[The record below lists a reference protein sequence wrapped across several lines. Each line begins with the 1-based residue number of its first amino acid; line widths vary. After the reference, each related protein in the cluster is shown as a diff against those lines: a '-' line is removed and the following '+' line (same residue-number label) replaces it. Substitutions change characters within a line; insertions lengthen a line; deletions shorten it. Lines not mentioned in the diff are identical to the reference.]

1 MKIFSKE
8 ESLAVVAILLALII
22 ISVPNFQV
30 SLRRARDAQ
39 RKNDIGILAN
49 SLGLFAN
56 NFGSFPLSTSNG
68 EIMACN
74 PRFSQVGKQVKV
86 DFDPCEWGK
95 NALKDPFGKILPPY
109 IANLPFEPKA
119 EDGLNYFYISNGK
132 YFQIYAHLEGKDEAE
147 NDPKIARRNIPCGS
161 AICNFGRSS
170 GDTPLDKSLEEY
182 ENELLEELKGKGVN
196 IQK

>member
-1 MKIFSKE
+1 MKTNTIYDCS
-8 ESLAVVAILLALII
+8 II
-22 ISVPNFQV
+22 EVPRVKFRAGNISIVEGF
-30 SLRRARDAQ
+30 
-39 RKNDIGILAN
+39 K
-49 SLGLFAN
+49 
-56 NFGSFPLSTSNG
+56 
-68 EIMACN
+68 
-74 PRFSQVGKQVKV
+74 
-86 DFDPCEWGK
+86 
-95 NALKDPFGKILPPY
+95 
-109 IANLPFEPKA
+109 NLPFEPKA